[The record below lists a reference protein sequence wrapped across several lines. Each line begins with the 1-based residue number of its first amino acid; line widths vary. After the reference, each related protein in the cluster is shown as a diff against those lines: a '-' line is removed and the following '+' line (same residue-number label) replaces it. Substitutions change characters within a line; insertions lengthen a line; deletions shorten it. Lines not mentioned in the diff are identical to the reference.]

1 MIFFCRAVLAQLK
14 PGAIVIPGHGE
25 ITDTDTLERYIAMLE
40 TVPERIAKM
49 IADGLSVKEVVAAK
63 PTADLDAT
71 FGDVANSLGFVD
83 RVYAS
88 LKNNP

>member
-1 MIFFCRAVLAQLK
+1 
-14 PGAIVIPGHGE
+14 VIPGHGE
-25 ITDTDTLERYIAMLE
+25 VTDMDTLERYIAMLE
-40 TVPERIAKM
+40 TVRGRIAKM
-49 IADGLSVKEVVAAK
+49 ISDGLTVEEVIAAK

-88 LKNNP
+88 LKKAH